1 MSNFLTPNNYFPYI
15 NDPDAT
21 SLENNSFESNYY
33 NRIFLDK
40 EEIEKELLYQKDSK
54 PNFKTKQNSLIIDKN
69 KEVPIKN
76 KKNKIRFKIRRYN
89 DKFFYNLQKQE
100 KKNELKKKTTL
111 DIQKDKKSDGN
122 PPFFHFLKLFNY

>member
-1 MSNFLTPNNYFPYI
+1 MSNFLAQNNYFPYI

-21 SLENNSFESNYY
+21 SLENNSFESNYYESNYY

-69 KEVPIKN
+69 KEGPIKN

-100 KKNELKKKTTL
+100 KKMN
-111 DIQKDKKSDGN
+111 
-122 PPFFHFLKLFNY
+122 